1 MAKLPGGDSMSDTL
15 KLEVVTPERQVIS
28 ERVSEVQFPTAERG
42 YYGVLP
48 GHTPVMTA
56 VGDGLLTYVKDGQ
69 KHWLTVFGGFAEI
82 GPDRLTLLAR
92 ASETADMIDTDRAET
107 ARRRAEQ
114 RLAEHHADTDMDR
127 ARAALTRALVRLQA
141 RKGA

>member
-1 MAKLPGGDSMSDTL
+1 MSDTL
-15 KLEVVTPERQVIS
+15 KLEVVTPERLVLS
-28 ERVSEVQFPTAERG
+28 DRVSEVQFPTAERG
-42 YYGVLP
+42 YYGILP

-56 VGDGLLTYVKDGQ
+56 VGDGLLTYVKEGH
-69 KHWLTVFGGFAEI
+69 KHWLTVFGGFAEA

-114 RLAEHHADTDMDR
+114 RLSEHRSDIDMDR
-127 ARAALTRALVRLQA
+127 ARAALQRALVRLQA
-141 RKGA
+141 HKGI

>member
-1 MAKLPGGDSMSDTL
+1 MSDTL
-15 KLEVVTPERQVIS
+15 KLEVVTPERQVLS
-28 ERVSEVQFPTAERG
+28 DRVSEVQFPTAERG

-56 VGDGLLTYVKDGQ
+56 VGDGLLTFVKDGQ
-69 KHWLTVFGGFAEI
+69 KHWLTVFGGFAEV

-92 ASETADMIDTDRAET
+92 AAETADMIDVDRAET

-114 RLAEHHADTDMDR
+114 RLAEHQADTDMDR
-127 ARAALTRALVRLQA
+127 ARFALSRALVRLQA
-141 RKGA
+141 KRGD

>member
-1 MAKLPGGDSMSDTL
+1 MLPGGDSMSDTL
-15 KLEVVTPERQVIS
+15 KLEVVTPERQVLS
-28 ERVSEVQFPTAERG
+28 DRVSEVQFPTAERG

-56 VGDGLLTYVKDGQ
+56 VGNGLLSFVKDGQ

-82 GPDRLTLLAR
+82 GPDRLTVLAR
-92 ASETADMIDTDRAET
+92 ASETADMIDIDRAET

-114 RLAEHHADTDMDR
+114 RLAEHNADIDMDR
-127 ARAALTRALVRLQA
+127 ARTALDRSLVRLQA
-141 RKGA
+141 TKGV